1 MASRPIQW
9 VNSPVLMEAMLRY
22 EQGLL
27 PRSMQL
33 WVEQMLELD
42 GSENTSGLLPSSFDA
57 SVD

>member
-1 MASRPIQW
+1 
-9 VNSPVLMEAMLRY
+9 MEAMLRY

-33 WVEQMLELD
+33 WVEQIFELD

>member
-1 MASRPIQW
+1 
-9 VNSPVLMEAMLRY
+9 MEAMLRY

-33 WVEQMLELD
+33 WVEQIFELD
-42 GSENTSGLLPSSFDA
+42 GAETTRGLLPSSFDA